1 MLVRQRLLSPEILKK
16 VKDSERINTEK
27 LWKKYHFHCHNY
39 FLKTPYQ
46 MGILLKPSE
55 NAFLFKILM
64 RISHLQLF
72 LQRKYRSSWP
82 DVFCKKSVLKIF
94 TKYTGKRLCTWQDL
108 LPSRSHVFSVER
120 KLSEIFL
127 VTQQTLADSNST
139 IETQEK
145 VGKYIDSSQDR
156 H

>member
-46 MGILLKPSE
+46 MGIFLKPSE

-82 DVFCKKSVLKIF
+82 DVFIKNLFLKFLQNIQESTCAHGKICYQVVLMCSLSNTLKCLTIF
-94 TKYTGKRLCTWQDL
+94 KGWRL
-108 LPSRSHVFSVER
+108 
-120 KLSEIFL
+120 K
-127 VTQQTLADSNST
+127 
-139 IETQEK
+139 
-145 VGKYIDSSQDR
+145 G
-156 H
+156 

>member
-64 RISHLQLF
+64 RTVIFKCFYKENREAVGRMCPVKNLF
-72 LQRKYRSSWP
+72 LKFSQNIQENTCAHGKICYQ
-82 DVFCKKSVLKIF
+82 VVLM
-94 TKYTGKRLCTWQDL
+94 C
-108 LPSRSHVFSVER
+108 
-120 KLSEIFL
+120 FL
-127 VTQQTLADSNST
+127 
-139 IETQEK
+139 
-145 VGKYIDSSQDR
+145 
-156 H
+156 